1 MKRQTCALLL
11 LFSGALQSA
20 ELVLKNGNI
29 LKVDA
34 AFGQAS
40 ALAVDDG
47 RIVAIGDE
55 SDIISHITKS
65 TEVIDLEGRTVIPG
79 LIDNHMHLV
88 RAAQNWQQQIRLEG
102 VLDYQQALQR
112 IADIA
117 AKAKPG
123 QWLIASGGFVE
134 RQFSGRPKAGFLRVD
149 LDTAAP
155 DNPVY
160 LQHLFDWGYANSQAM
175 GHIGVDAT
183 NPPPMPGLLLDGK
196 GLPEGPVTKRAQF
209 LIEQKIAELRGQEQ
223 LAHSRQALKDLARA
237 GLTTVVD
244 AGGFDTHDR
253 LYEPFERLDSRGEM
267 PIRLFYMKQVIPW
280 GKEALSPDLARL
292 EGVAFNRG
300 STFFRAVAVGEQ
312 LMLSVQDSAGRPARS
327 SEEVKAE
334 FLANARELAKRGLPL
349 HLHAVHDASINQHLD
364 AFEEI
369 NKEYPLAALRWTL
382 AHVDGIKPKTIERAK
397 ALGILF
403 AIHSRPV
410 LIGYRFQA
418 QFGAAARQMTPM
430 KTLSEKGV
438 IWGLGSDSPVV
449 SIYNPFRTLWWAV
462 NGQMVDGTQVSD
474 QNVDRRQALIAHT
487 INNAKLAF
495 MEDQLGSLE
504 VGKRA
509 DLLVLNQDYLSVDR
523 RKIASIKP
531 VATMVD
537 GRWVYRSGE
546 LTQH

>member
-1 MKRQTCALLL
+1 MKLQSCALLL
-11 LFSGALQSA
+11 LLSGSLHSA

-34 AFGQAS
+34 EFGQAS
-40 ALAVDDG
+40 ALAVDEG
-47 RIVAIGDE
+47 KIVAIGDE
-55 SDIISHITKS
+55 SDIISHITEH
-65 TEVIDLEGRTVIPG
+65 TEVIDLKGRTVIPG

-88 RAAQNWQQQIRLEG
+88 RAAQNWRQQIRLEG

-112 IADIA
+112 IADTA

-134 RQFSGRPKAGFLRVD
+134 RQFSGRPKAGFLRTD
-149 LDTAAP
+149 LDKAAP

-160 LQHLFDWGYANSQAM
+160 LQHLFDWGYANSHALQR
-175 GHIGVDAT
+175 IGIDAT
-183 NPPPMPGLLLDGK
+183 TPPQMPGLLLDGS
-196 GLPEGPVTKRAQF
+196 GLPQGPVTKRAQF
-209 LIEQKIAELRGQEQ
+209 LIEQKIAEQRGQEQ
-223 LAHSRQALKDLARA
+223 LAHSRQALKDLARV

-253 LYEPFERLDSRGEM
+253 LYEPFEHLDSRGEM

-280 GKEALSPDLARL
+280 GKEDLSPDLARL

-300 STFFRAVAVGEQ
+300 SAFFRPVAVGEQ
-312 LMLSVQDSAGRPARS
+312 LMLAVQDSAGRPARS

-334 FLANARELAKRGLPL
+334 FLDNARELAKRGLPL

-382 AHVDGIKPKTIERAK
+382 AHVDGIKPETIERAK

-418 QFGAAARQMTPM
+418 RFGAVAQQMTPM

-438 IWGLGSDSPVV
+438 LWGLGSDSPVV

-462 NGQMVDGTQVSD
+462 NGQMVDGTQVSE

-531 VATMVD
+531 LATMVD
-537 GRWVYRSGE
+537 GRWVYRSSEFGP
-546 LTQH
+546 